1 MPNLTNDKR
10 VLIQNMS
17 QVIKHA
23 EDVLRTLNTQSEEY
37 DMMKAVIENFEGQ
50 KKSLEAAFKVIGQ

>member
-23 EDVLRTLNTQSEEY
+23 EDVLRTLNKQSEEY
-37 DMMKAVIENFEGQ
+37 DMMEAVIENFEGQ